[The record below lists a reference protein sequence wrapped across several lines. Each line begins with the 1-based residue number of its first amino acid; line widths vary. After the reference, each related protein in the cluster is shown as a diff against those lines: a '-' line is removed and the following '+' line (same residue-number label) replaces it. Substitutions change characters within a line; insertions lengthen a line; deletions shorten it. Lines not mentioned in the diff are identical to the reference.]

1 MGPLLSTQPG
11 AESTASIASTG
22 SARGRVLIQ
31 NYAIVLVFILL
42 LIAGSVLSD
51 RFLTGQ
57 NLLNIGQSVA
67 FTGFAALGM
76 LFVTTSGGFVDL
88 SIPASMA
95 SSGIIALAVMPTVGV
110 FGGIVAG
117 ITAGIVIGLVNGTLI
132 GIFRTNPVL
141 TTLGT
146 NVAAIGI
153 SLIFTQGDIVYSESE
168 WFSQFAQDRTLGI
181 PNTLWILA
189 AVAVFAHLLLSHTV
203 LGRWIYPTGGTYG
216 AARAAGVPVRRVMV
230 SVFVICATFSAIG
243 GILLASINESARSN
257 AGLGQEFNAIS
268 AVAIGGNSIFGG
280 AGTVPR
286 TIIGVLIVGVLNNLM
301 ILAGIPAE
309 SQNIVKGALIVGAV
323 LLDLRLRR

>member
-1 MGPLLSTQPG
+1 MSPVLSTQPG
-11 AESTASIASTG
+11 AEPATG
-22 SARGRVLIQ
+22 AALTSSDRARALVK
-31 NYAIVLVFILL
+31 NYAIFLVFILL
-42 LIAGSVLSD
+42 LVAGSFLSD
-51 RFLTGQ
+51 RFLSTQ

-95 SSGIIALAVMPTVGV
+95 SSGIIALAFMPTLGV
-110 FGGIVAG
+110 LGGVIIGIIAG
-117 ITAGIVIGLVNGTLI
+117 VVIGSVNGTLI

-146 NVAAIGI
+146 NVAFLGI
-153 SLIFTQGDIVYSESE
+153 SLIFTQGDIVYSENE
-168 WFSQFAQDRTLGI
+168 FFSQFAQDRTLGI

-189 AVAVFAHLLLSHTV
+189 AVAVLAHVILTYTV
-203 LGRWIYPTGGTYG
+203 LGRWIYPTGGNYA

-301 ILAGIPAE
+301 ILVGIPAE

>member
-1 MGPLLSTQPG
+1 MSPLLATQPG
-11 AESTASIASTG
+11 VEPTTSVPLSG
-22 SARGRVLIQ
+22 SARARVLLQ
-31 NYAIVLVFILL
+31 NYAIFVVFIALL
-42 LIAGSVLSD
+42 VVGSLLSD
-51 RFLTGQ
+51 RFLSGQ

-95 SSGIIALAVMPTVGV
+95 SSGIIALALMPTLGV
-110 FGGIVAG
+110 AGGIFAG
-117 ITAGIVIGLVNGTLI
+117 IASGVVIGSVNGVLI

-153 SLIFTQGDIVYSESE
+153 SLIFTQGDIVYSENE
-168 WFSQFAQDRTLGI
+168 WFSRFAQDRTLGI
-181 PNTLWILA
+181 PHTLWILA
-189 AVAVFAHLLLSHTV
+189 VVAVFAHFLLSNTV
-203 LGRWIYPTGGTYG
+203 LGRWIYPTGGNYG
-216 AARAAGVPVRRVMV
+216 ASRAAGVPVRRVMV

-257 AGLGQEFNAIS
+257 AGMGQEFNAIT

-286 TIIGVLIVGVLNNLM
+286 TIIGVLIVGMLNNLM
-301 ILAGIPAE
+301 ILVGIPPE

>member
-1 MGPLLSTQPG
+1 VLSTQPG
-11 AESTASIASTG
+11 TEPTAGAALIS
-22 SARGRVLIQ
+22 SARARELVK
-31 NYAIVLVFILL
+31 NYAIFLVFILL
-42 LIAGSVLSD
+42 LVAGSFLSD
-51 RFLTGQ
+51 RFLSTQ
-57 NLLNIGQSVA
+57 NMLNIGQSVA

-95 SSGIIALAVMPTVGV
+95 SSGIVALAFMPTLGV
-110 FGGIVAG
+110 LGGVIVGIVAG
-117 ITAGIVIGLVNGTLI
+117 VVIGSVNGTLI
-132 GIFRTNPVL
+132 GVFRTNPVL

-146 NVAAIGI
+146 NVAFLGI

-168 WFSQFAQDRTLGI
+168 FFSQFAQDRTLGI

-189 AVAVFAHLLLSHTV
+189 AVAVLAHVILTYTV
-203 LGRWIYPTGGTYG
+203 LGRWIYPTGGNYA

-301 ILAGIPAE
+301 ILVGIPAE